1 MANSTR
7 QNRDKLMSMMAMSEE
22 IGRTNNKIYSD
33 LSVLAENPEMKDS
46 LYSSIDDLIGKVNKL
61 KAVELGNN
69 FIEQERIELA
79 PQNTIAPTE
88 DPDYKD
94 HVERKKRIESQR
106 NTRAQ
111 KRQEALAN
119 RKRAEANPVTP
130 EEEAYNEELEE
141 ATNTP
146 QPPVPPKRNV
156 KKNTRG
162 SANRQNR
169 QRPQKKNFSNLGKGK
184 EGTQQD

>member
-33 LSVLAENPEMKDS
+33 LSVLAENPEMKDN

-111 KRQEALAN
+111 KRQEALA
-119 RKRAEANPVTP
+119 RRQKKAEAITP
-130 EEEAYNEELEE
+130 EEEAHNEVLEE

-162 SANRQNR
+162 TNKQTR
-169 QRPQKKNFSNLGKGK
+169 QRSKGKNFSNLGKGK